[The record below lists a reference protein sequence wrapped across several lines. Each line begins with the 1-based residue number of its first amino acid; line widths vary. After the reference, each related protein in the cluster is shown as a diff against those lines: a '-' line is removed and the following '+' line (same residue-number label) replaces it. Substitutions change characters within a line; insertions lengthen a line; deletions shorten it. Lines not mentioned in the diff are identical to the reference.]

1 MARRQILVV
10 GLGTFGSI
18 VADELSRL
26 GHEVMGCDSDPHK
39 VADLAPR
46 ITQAFELDAT
56 DADAIQAVGAA
67 DFDVVVVALDPSA
80 TILAT
85 MILERSGAKTIVARA
100 ASELDG
106 EILRRVGADRVVYT
120 DLQVATWIAH
130 TIDLAGAI
138 DFIRLSGDVAAVHL
152 RVGPA
157 SVGRRVGDL
166 AAIASDLR
174 IVSLHKGSDVLIDP
188 PAETVVEDGDTVLVV
203 GNERSFRALAR

>member
-1 MARRQILVV
+1 MGQQILVI

-18 VADELSRL
+18 VADELARL
-26 GHEVMGCDSDPHK
+26 GHEVMGCDSDPRK

-56 DADAIQAVGAA
+56 DADAIRAVGPG
-67 DFDVVVVALDPSA
+67 DFDVCVVALDPSA

-106 EILRRVGADRVVYT
+106 EILQRVGADRVVYT

-130 TIDLAGAI
+130 TIDLASAI

-157 SVGRRVGDL
+157 TIGRRVGDI
-166 AAIASDLR
+166 AARAAGLR
-174 IVSLHKGSDVLIDP
+174 IVSLHKGDEVLIDP
-188 PAETVVEDGDTVLVV
+188 PPDTLVEEGDTVLVV
-203 GNERSFRALAR
+203 GHEQSFRALAR

>member
-1 MARRQILVV
+1 MGQQILVI

-18 VADELSRL
+18 VADELTAL
-26 GHEVMGCDSDPHK
+26 GHEVMGCDRDPRI

-46 ITQAFELDAT
+46 ITQAVELDAI
-56 DADAIQAVGAA
+56 DVDAIRAVGPA
-67 DFDVVVVALDPSA
+67 DFDVAVVALDPSA

-85 MILERSGAKTIVARA
+85 MILEREGARTIVARA
-100 ASELDG
+100 LSELDG

-152 RVGPA
+152 TIGPA
-157 SVGRRVGDL
+157 MIGRTIGDVARAAPDVRV
-166 AAIASDLR
+166 
-174 IVSLHKGSDVLIDP
+174 VSLQHDGQVHVDP
-188 PAETVVEDGDTVLVV
+188 PAETQIAEGDSVLVV
-203 GNERSFRALAR
+203 GHEQRFRALAR